1 MAKFPTPELE
11 YSIDEQEIIE
21 KLEAKYVRKNR
32 DFEYKHL
39 MDVIKNIFH
48 SCNLV
53 KNGAPIPLENA
64 DYELK
69 DDIRYTIN
77 KLSWKITCNSA
88 CEMEIDKTVHELLDF
103 LSGFSWDATVVLML
117 AVLAMNHGE
126 LLLLKQSTGENR
138 IAKFVQK
145 LKNPPPSLGS
155 NEDLKLYV
163 EEPLKNLVDQMLG
176 VAEQLVQFK
185 EQASTQKIELSS
197 SLRKVFCI
205 ATYQIVQSVVK
216 CISST
221 MEFVKSGDKYQD
233 FPTKIQQ
240 IIRSCRFTAFRDYL
254 KNSKFFELE
263 YNGIVWAFKQ
273 ANDVAKLLLS
283 IFNAKGNLIRQFDGI
298 NKMKSVLLDDFQGNT
313 VGFFITEF
321 NVKEE
326 DFSVLK
332 DTYNQVRENGF
343 EILWIPVLDQSIEW
357 KDELL
362 DDLEKVARMMP
373 WWSLTYLLSRSN
385 PVWWYIKQDW
395 QFQRT
400 PMLVVLDKYA
410 KVIHTNALPM
420 VNYWREEA
428 FPFSMETEV
437 MLWREKSPTI
447 IKIIEKIQPLPQI
460 KQGEIICVYGSHDMS
475 WVHDFLCFINHL
487 EMKDAEVKTTN
498 IYVGTNRRKQIS
510 KKFGNDQ
517 NSIFWCENMMLRFWR
532 DLENVAASKMIQG
545 RENLVDAIKNEFAT
559 ILSYDE
565 KEEGWALMFNESS
578 KFILFSGKQLK
589 YCWKNKK
596 DWMGKVHKG
605 EDIMNAM
612 TEYLQPLKLGR
623 EHCIHLAGPTTINNL
638 VVACPECG
646 RTMEKSFVYKC
657 CVK

>member
-1 MAKFPTPELE
+1 MAKFPTPDLE
-11 YSIDEQEIIE
+11 FSADEKEIIE

-32 DFEYKHL
+32 DVDNKHL

-53 KNGAPIPLENA
+53 KNGSPSPLVNA
-64 DYELK
+64 DYDLIK
-69 DDIRYTIN
+69 DDIRYIIN

-88 CEMEIDKTVHELLDF
+88 CEMDVDKTVHELLDF
-103 LSGFSWDATVVLML
+103 LGEFSWDAIMVLIL
-117 AVLAMNHGE
+117 AVFAMQHGE
-126 LLLLKQSTGENR
+126 LVLLKQSTGENPT
-138 IAKFVQK
+138 AKFVQT
-145 LKNPPPSLGS
+145 LKNPPSSLES
-155 NEDLKLYV
+155 NEELKLYV

-185 EQASTQKIELSS
+185 EQASIQKIELNSS
-197 SLRKVFCI
+197 VRKVFCI
-205 ATYQIVQSVVK
+205 AAYQILQSVVK

-221 MEFVKSGDKYQD
+221 MEFGETGDKYRD
-233 FPTKIQQ
+233 FPTKIEQ
-240 IIRSCRFTAFRDYL
+240 ITSSCRFTTFRDYL

-263 YNGIVWAFKQ
+263 YNGIIWTFKN
-273 ANDVAKLLLS
+273 ANDVATILLN
-283 IFNAKGNLIRQFDGI
+283 IFYAKGNLFRQFDGI
-298 NKMKSVLLDDFQGNT
+298 NKLKNVNLENFQGNFT

-332 DTYNQVRENGF
+332 DTYKQVKKKGF
-343 EILWIPVLDQSIEW
+343 EVLWIPVVDQSIEW
-357 KDELL
+357 KDELV
-362 DDLEKVARMMP
+362 DDLEKVARKMP
-373 WWSLTYLLSRSN
+373 WWSLTSPLSSNN

-395 QFQRT
+395 QFRRT

-428 FPFSMETEV
+428 FPFSMETEAK
-437 MLWREKSPTI
+437 LWREKNPTI
-447 IKIIEKIQPLPQI
+447 TMIIEKMKPLPE
-460 KQGEIICVYGSHDMS
+460 GEIICVYGSQDMN
-475 WVHDFLCFINHL
+475 WVHEFLCFINHL
-487 EMKDAEVKTTN
+487 DVKDVEVKIITV
-498 IYVGTNRRKQIS
+498 YVGANRRKQ
-510 KKFGNDQ
+510 KLLKFETE
-517 NSIFWCENMMLRFWR
+517 NSIFWSEDMMLRFWR
-532 DLENVAASKMIQG
+532 DLENVAASKMIQS

-559 ILSYDE
+559 ILSYDY
-565 KEEGWALMFNESS
+565 KKEGWALMFNESS
-578 KFILFSGKQLK
+578 KFIFSGKQLK
-589 YCWKNKK
+589 YCWENKK
-596 DWMGKVHKG
+596 YWIEKVNKG

-612 TEYLQPLKLGR
+612 TEYLQPSKLGR
-623 EHCIHLAGPTTINNL
+623 EHCMHLAGPKASNNL